1 MAGLE
6 SDADTMSP
14 IHSKASALGIP
25 SGGMCYLS
33 PFSIVTRGDRTTSEG
48 NLSSSGYSSM
58 ASPGTSRCG
67 STTLCTNEMDDSG
80 TGHSSTAN
88 MAGHKMAPN
97 RRLST
102 QSTDAAAFATKTVSG
117 GQRQGGRRL
126 SDSETLSDDIL
137 LESNDEGIET
147 DHIDEKIEDGVI
159 KSAKELEI
167 YIGKELVDNGKII
180 LMEES
185 MGMSQLQLPSIVI
198 QGEATEKGISP
209 VSSRSESPI
218 RYERFRNF
226 FSFFLFSSPFF
237 LPFSLLLIAVLFKK
251 KISK

>member
-1 MAGLE
+1 MAELE

-14 IHSKASALGIP
+14 INIKASALGIP

-67 STTLCTNEMDDSG
+67 SSNPLCPNEMDDSAA
-80 TGHSSTAN
+80 GHSSNSN
-88 MAGHKMAPN
+88 MQGHKIVPG

-102 QSTDAAAFATKTVSG
+102 QSTDAVSFASKMVSD
-117 GQRQGGRRL
+117 GQRKIVRRL
-126 SDSETLSDDIL
+126 SDSETLSDDML

-147 DHIDEKIEDGVI
+147 DHIDEKIEDGII

-167 YIGKELVDNGKII
+167 YIGKELVDNGKNI

-185 MGMSQLQLPSIVI
+185 MVMSQLQLPSIVI

-218 RYERFRNF
+218 RYEHFRN
-226 FSFFLFSSPFF
+226 LF
-237 LPFSLLLIAVLFKK
+237 PFSLPFFCFCHFSRLINSFLFKLF
-251 KISK
+251 